1 MSTERIRGLTEA
13 YNKIIGESLKENLNE
28 EGGQQST
35 VKPPVNTQANPQ
47 FGRKFLNRP
56 PSQYLDAVKTLKG
69 TKTLAA
75 PAPQAPQA
83 PQTTQAAPVQTAPQ
97 TTDPK
102 SEIDGLK
109 NQIQILKLKQQ
120 VDALKK
126 PVGTK
131 PVKEDAE
138 KGTKTLD
145 APAQQAPVKPISY
158 GEPWKRSRADL
169 MKSLQNPNKD
179 HTGYPNQTTQKEDV
193 FDIAKNQL
201 IEEGHSEEEALSLM
215 SSWTPEQINEL
226 RELIENMS
234 DDDFVKSV
242 RKVSSSGSTTT
253 SQEKSDH
260 VKEFNRRSRNP
271 DGSKVPT
278 KDFIDQ
284 VKRGI
289 FSNGSPNDASS
300 SESNAI
306 VPKKPGLHRGTPP
319 NRPNPPQRPQ
329 RPERRPLPRR

>member
-1 MSTERIRGLTEA
+1 MSIERIRGLTEA

-28 EGGQQST
+28 EGGQPTASS
-35 VKPPVNTQANPQ
+35 QANPQ

-75 PAPQAPQA
+75 PAPQAQQA

-158 GEPWKRSRADL
+158 GKPWMRSRADL
-169 MKSLQNPNKD
+169 MKSLKNPNPD
-179 HTGYPNQTTQKEDV
+179 HTGYPNKTTQKEDV

-234 DDDFVKSV
+234 DDDFVNSV
-242 RKVSSSGSTTT
+242 RKVSSGGSS
-253 SQEKSDH
+253 SQEYQDMF
-260 VKEFNRRSRNP
+260 KEFNRRSRNP

-278 KDFIDQ
+278 KEFINQ
-284 VKRGI
+284 VKRGM
-289 FSNGSPNDASS
+289 FSDGPTNSQ
-300 SESNAI
+300 SNI

>member
-1 MSTERIRGLTEA
+1 MSIERIRGLTEA

-75 PAPQAPQA
+75 PAPQAPQ
-83 PQTTQAAPVQTAPQ
+83 TTQAAPAPAPQAPQ

-138 KGTKTLD
+138 KGTKTL
-145 APAQQAPVKPISY
+145 AQQAPVKPRSY

-169 MKSLQNPNKD
+169 MKSLENPNPD
-179 HTGYPNQTTQKEDV
+179 HTGYPNQRIPRSGGGYTKVGSTQKEDV
-193 FDIAKNQL
+193 FDIVKNEL

-215 SSWTPEQINEL
+215 TSWTPEEINEL
-226 RELIENMS
+226 RGIIENILTP
-234 DDDFVKSV
+234 
-242 RKVSSSGSTTT
+242 SSSADDVESKYNKLFDAQRKKT
-253 SQEKSDH
+253 SQYGEPWKRPTSPSD
-260 VKEFNRRSRNP
+260 
-271 DGSKVPT
+271 
-278 KDFIDQ
+278 
-284 VKRGI
+284 
-289 FSNGSPNDASS
+289 
-300 SESNAI
+300 SESNI
-306 VPKKPGLHRGTPP
+306 VPKKPGLHRGEKPTPP
-319 NRPNPPQRPQ
+319 NKPSVHRGEERTRPNPPQRPQ
-329 RPERRPLPRR
+329 RPERRPY